1 MKRIIL
7 IGLAIAGLGV
17 TACSKENQKQVNE
30 GASVAADKTA
40 DAAKD
45 IVSDPQVKEAGA
57 AIADAAKDDAA
68 AVKDVVSDAA
78 AKTSDAA
85 DKAGDKIQTKADD
98 AKAKDEAAKK

>member
-1 MKRIIL
+1 MRNIIL
-7 IGLAIAGLGV
+7 IGLTLAGLSL
-17 TACSKENQKQVNE
+17 TACSKEDQKQVNE

-40 DAAKD
+40 SAARD

-78 AKTSDAA
+78 DKTSDAA
-85 DKAGDKIQTKADD
+85 DKAAADVKAKADG
-98 AKAKDEAAKK
+98 AKARDAAKK